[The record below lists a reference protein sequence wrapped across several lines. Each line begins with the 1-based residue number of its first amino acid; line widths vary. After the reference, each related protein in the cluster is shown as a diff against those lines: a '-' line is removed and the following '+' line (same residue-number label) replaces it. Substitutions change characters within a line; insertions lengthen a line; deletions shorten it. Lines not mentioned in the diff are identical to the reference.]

1 MLLAASALGVGLEL
15 GTGTELEPGEAHILR
30 QSAPTCTLFEETDCP
45 GDNGGDRPGR
55 FANANHK
62 TGSRLSKC
70 LARVVNRTV
79 SVNVHVNMHVSHGFS
94 EDAYAVNMVR
104 NVFAMVHSGY
114 EYHKNTAATGEH
126 WMLVPFSNQTKLSH
140 RGNANAGTTQGALA
154 AYHAYSDGGCA
165 PNQTA
170 VLNERMSY
178 QEALNALEFA
188 DGLLLESLR
197 ALHRD
202 VPYMLAAGHACSRV
216 AAKSASSPP
225 VCANVPLDI
234 LTEDLREGFKNALS
248 PTLRLDDWLN
258 ASLSK
263 RFVSECSDPGEH
275 GTDSTGRTEAL
286 KKIRALDAARLG
298 GRLQRAQDQLDE
310 LLGEQ
315 VAARAIYAY
324 LRARLPNE

>member
-30 QSAPTCTLFEETDCP
+30 QSAPTCTLCEEAALSL

-62 TGSRLSKC
+62 TGSRLSRC

-126 WMLVPFSNQTKLSH
+126 WMLVPFSEQTKLSH
-140 RGNANAGTTQGALA
+140 RGDANAGTTQGALA

-202 VPYMLAAGHACSRV
+202 VPYMLAAAAACSRV
-216 AAKSASSPP
+216 AAISTSRPP
-225 VCANVPLDI
+225 VCANVALDI
-234 LTEDLREGFKNALS
+234 LDEDLQAGFENTLS
-248 PTLRLDDWLN
+248 PTLRLDDWRN
-258 ASLSK
+258 KSLST
-263 RFVSECSDPGEH
+263 RFASACGDPGAY
-275 GTDSTGRTEAL
+275 GTDTSERHEAV
-286 KKIRALDAARLG
+286 KTIRALDAARLG
-298 GRLQRAQDQLDE
+298 GRLQRAEAQLNE
-310 LLGEQ
+310 LLGES
-315 VAARAIYAY
+315 VAARALDAY
-324 LRARLPNE
+324 LA